1 METSIMDSFY
11 LASLVALAGGILS
24 FISPCV
30 LPLVPGYLCFAAGLN
45 FNELTDENNQKDVQ
59 RRVLNGTFF
68 FVLGFSTVFIIL
80 GASASALSSLLLGQK
95 DILAQIAGA
104 IIIIFGLNMMGLLR
118 IGFLSREVRV
128 KSTIDQSPRSKAQQL
143 IAAYIIGLAFAF
155 GWTPCIGPILA
166 GILAIAAG
174 QEYMLQGVA
183 LLAIYA
189 AGLGIPFI
197 LAALSVSR
205 FLATSKRI
213 KTHMKLVERISGG
226 LLILTGV
233 LIMSGSLQALATYL
247 LDWFPA
253 LSQLG

>member
-1 METSIMDSFY
+1 MDGFY
-11 LASLVALAGGILS
+11 LASLAALAGGILS

-45 FNELTDENNQKDVQ
+45 FNELTDEDNQTEV
-59 RRVLNGTFF
+59 RSRVLNGTIF
-68 FVLGFSTVFIIL
+68 FVLGFSTVFIML
-80 GASASALSSLLLGQK
+80 GASASMLSGLLLSQK
-95 DILAQIAGA
+95 DILGQIAGA
-104 IIIIFGLNMMGLLR
+104 VIIIFGLHMMGLFK
-118 IGFLSREVRV
+118 IGFLSREARIN
-128 KSTIDQSPRSKAQQL
+128 STIDRSPRSKAQQL

-174 QEYMLQGVA
+174 QENMLQGVT

-189 AGLGIPFI
+189 AGLGIPFV

-205 FLATSKRI
+205 FLATSKRL
-213 KTHMKLVERISGG
+213 KRHMALIERLSGG
-226 LLILTGV
+226 LLVLTGI